1 MKELNISEKNKGI
14 VFILL
19 AALFFSL
26 MTLFLRLAG
35 DLPPFEKSFFR
46 NFVAI
51 FFAVGV
57 IKKNKIP
64 LTIGDKGNL
73 KYLIARAVGG
83 TLGIF
88 CNFYAVDH
96 LVLSDANMLN
106 KLSPFFAIVFSF
118 FLLNEKV
125 KPHQI
130 GCLMLAFIGTLL
142 IIKPGFDTLYSF
154 PAFIGML
161 GGLGAGFAYTF
172 VRIASNHGV
181 KGPIIVLFFSVF
193 SCLASIP
200 FMIPVFVMPTAKQ
213 LVFLFLTGFAAAGG
227 QFSITAAYSH
237 APAREISIYDYS
249 QIIFAA
255 IIGMIIFG
263 EFPDLLSI
271 AGYITI
277 CSASLIMFLVQRKE
291 TTEPNGTKELS
302 PKTP

>member
-1 MKELNISEKNKGI
+1 MKNHISEKSKGI
-14 VFILL
+14 IYILL
-19 AALFFSL
+19 AAFFFSL

-35 DLPPFEKSFFR
+35 DIPAFEKSFFR

-51 FFAVGV
+51 FFAYGV
-57 IKKNKIP
+57 IVKNKIP
-64 LTIGDKGNL
+64 LTVGDKGNL
-73 KYLIARAVGG
+73 KFLLARAIGG
-83 TLGIF
+83 TVGIF

-118 FLLNEKV
+118 FILHEKV
-125 KPHQI
+125 KPYQI

-142 IIKPGFDTLYSF
+142 IIKPGFDSLYSF

-172 VRIASNHGV
+172 VRVASKHGV

-193 SCLASIP
+193 SCIASIP
-200 FMIPVFVMPTAKQ
+200 LTAMNFVMPTVEQ

-249 QIIFAA
+249 QIIMASVLG
-255 IIGMIIFG
+255 IIFFG
-263 EFPDLLSI
+263 EFPDALSI

-277 CSASLIMFLVQRKE
+277 CTASVILFLVQKN
-291 TTEPNGTKELS
+291 TS
-302 PKTP
+302 KTGDDL